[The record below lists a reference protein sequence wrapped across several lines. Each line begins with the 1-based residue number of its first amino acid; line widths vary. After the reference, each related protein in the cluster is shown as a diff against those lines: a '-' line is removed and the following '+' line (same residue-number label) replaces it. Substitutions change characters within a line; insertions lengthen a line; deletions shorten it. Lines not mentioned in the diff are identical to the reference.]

1 MIQENLIEKVKELQ
15 ILSQKA
21 GCKYIFILADDKKI
35 FGRYGGNTEDLEENK
50 TLASYCLFIVEL
62 IERF

>member
-35 FGRYGGNTEDLEENK
+35 FGRYGGNTEDLEEMQK
-50 TLASYCLFIVEL
+50 YCKLLFIYC
-62 IERF
+62 